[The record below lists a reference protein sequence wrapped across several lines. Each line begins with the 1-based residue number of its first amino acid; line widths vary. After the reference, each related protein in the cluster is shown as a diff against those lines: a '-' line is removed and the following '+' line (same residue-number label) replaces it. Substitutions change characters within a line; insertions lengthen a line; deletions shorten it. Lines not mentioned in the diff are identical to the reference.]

1 MLISS
6 EILDKRIWGSLSKS
20 EKTVM
25 LYLMVRADSEK
36 YTCYPA
42 IARIAKE
49 LSMGEDTVRKV
60 IKNLGN
66 RFQGFVFKRNKLDG
80 GLDTNLYNVSF
91 LVGVGTEY
99 QGG

>member
-1 MLISS
+1 MLITT
-6 EILDKRIWGSLSKS
+6 EILVTPIWSSLSRS
-20 EKTVM
+20 EKVVM

-49 LSMGEDTVRKV
+49 LSMGKDTVRKV

-66 RFQGFVFKRNKLDG
+66 KFNGFLTKRYKPDG
-80 GLDTNLYNVSF
+80 GLDTSLYNVSF
-91 LVGVGTEY
+91 LVGVDTE
-99 QGG
+99 